1 MTGNAAIAFSMEVGQ
16 ISGPFQ
22 GGTSSG
28 IVLAVIEKQQP
39 TPEEAKVSW
48 DRAKEALLDQ
58 KRQVLEGLYVQNLRD
73 KLEKD
78 GKIKINKKEM
88 ERISRVGE
96 GS

>member
-1 MTGNAAIAFSMEVGQ
+1 MAVGE
-16 ISGPFQ
+16 ISSPMQ
-22 GGTSSG
+22 GSQGTG
-28 IVLAVIEKQQP
+28 IVLAIVEKQEP
-39 TPEEAKVSW
+39 TPAEAKQNW

-78 GKIKINKKEM
+78 GKIKINKQEM
-88 ERISRVGE
+88 ERMSRLGE